1 MLLLAPLL
9 LAAPLAGKFGGAEG
23 ASSAAPPLRRVLVAC
38 AAIAL
43 ATCTLVMRRCIVS
56 NKLLDHLDG
65 LHKVYSDAI
74 ATIFPPQAE
83 CAAHNRAG
91 G

>member
-56 NKLLDHLDG
+56 NKLLNHLDG
-65 LHKVYSDAI
+65 WQKVLCRRHRHH
-74 ATIFPPQAE
+74 FPPQAE

>member
-1 MLLLAPLL
+1 
-9 LAAPLAGKFGGAEG
+9 
-23 ASSAAPPLRRVLVAC
+23 VLVAR

-74 ATIFPPQAE
+74 ATILLRKQNALHTIEPAVD
-83 CAAHNRAG
+83 AKAK
-91 G
+91 